1 MILECPHCSNRYL
14 VDKRAIGAEG
24 RTVRCAKCK
33 HQWHAMPDATD
44 VEKTPIVLGEDGVDM
59 ARAQGGSEPE
69 IPLEEPNPEVRP
81 IPAGSSVPAIPQV
94 KEKFPWRIVAAL
106 AASLVLFLMVSA
118 VYFRPLIVASL
129 PASVP
134 VYNALGMYD
143 TTGVV
148 MADVAYFKETPG
160 LKDLHKLNGF
170 LVNTTDEPRQLPM
183 LSVTLL
189 GKEDVVLRRRRL
201 SEPYVLKPRES
212 KEFTQA
218 VEASP
223 DSVKRIVLEFGNQIE
238 LKLR

>member
-1 MILECPHCSNRYL
+1 MILECPNCSNRYL

-33 HQWHAMPDATD
+33 HQWHATPDAPE
-44 VEKTPIVLGEDGVDM
+44 EKPEAAAD
-59 ARAQGGSEPE
+59 AQIPEAKAEAAPE
-69 IPLEEPNPEVRP
+69 IPLEEPNPELRP
-81 IPAGSSVPAIPQV
+81 IPAGSSVPALPKV
-94 KEKFPWRIVAAL
+94 KEKFPWGVASAA
-106 AASLVLFLMVSA
+106 AASLLFFLLISA

-129 PASVP
+129 PVSLP

-143 TTGVV
+143 TSGVV

-160 LKDLHKLNGF
+160 LKDLHKLNGYI
-170 LVNTTDEPRQLPM
+170 VNTTDEPRQLPM

-189 GKEDVVLRRRRL
+189 GNDDIVLRRRRL
-201 SEPYVLKPRES
+201 AEPYVLKPRES

-238 LKLR
+238 LTLR